1 MKPED
6 VVDSE
11 RCFEND
17 DLILVHTTERWEVF
31 IGSRLL
37 MSSDQY
43 ISEKALAELPLA
55 RVAGAKRVLVGGL
68 GLGFTARAALDL
80 LPSDGEV
87 VVAETSEAL
96 VRWNR
101 THVAD
106 LAGRPLDDPRTRL
119 AMGNVVEHIAASDGV
134 YDALM
139 LDVDNGPTELIIDSN
154 GRLYDDAGIAAC
166 VRALRPGG
174 VLAVWSAYPSDE
186 YLQRLRDAG
195 LLDAE
200 AVTVPA
206 GGTAKYDH
214 VVFLGKRA

>member
-1 MKPED
+1 LNPEH
-6 VVDSE
+6 VVDNA
-11 RCFEND
+11 RCFEGD
-17 DLILVHTTERWEVF
+17 DLILVHSEVRWEVF
-31 IGSRLL
+31 IGGRLL

-43 ISEKALAELPLA
+43 VSEKALAELPLQ
-55 RVAGAKRVLVGGL
+55 RVPGAKRVLVGGL

-87 VVAETSEAL
+87 VVAEMSEAL

-101 THVAD
+101 THVAE

-119 AMGNVVEHIAASDGV
+119 AMGDVIEHIAASEGV

-154 GRLYDDAGIAAC
+154 GRLYDEAGIASC

-174 VLAVWSAYPSDE
+174 VLASWSAFPSDE

-195 LLDAE
+195 LEAE
-200 AVTVPA
+200 AITVPA
-206 GGTAKYDH
+206 GGTADYDH
-214 VVFLGKRA
+214 VVFLGKKP

>member
-11 RCFEND
+11 RCFDSD
-17 DLILVHTTERWEVF
+17 DLILVHTAVRWEVF
-31 IGSRLL
+31 IGSHLL

-43 ISEKALAELPLA
+43 VSEKALAELPLK
-55 RVAGAKRVLVGGL
+55 RLPSAKRVLVGGL

-106 LAGRPLDDPRTRL
+106 LAARPLDDPRTRL
-119 AMGNVVEHIAASDGV
+119 AMGDVVEHIAESDGV
-134 YDALM
+134 YDVLM
-139 LDVDNGPTELIIDSN
+139 LDVDNGPKALIIDSN
-154 GRLYDDAGIAAC
+154 GRLYDEAGIAAC
-166 VRALRPGG
+166 VRSLRPGG
-174 VLAVWSAYPSDE
+174 VLAVWSAFPNEE
-186 YLQRLRDAG
+186 YVQRLRDAG
-195 LLDAE
+195 LLDVE

-206 GGTAKYDH
+206 GGTAEYDH
-214 VVFLGKRA
+214 VIFLGNKP